1 MIRNYFLLNL
11 LLIFIIGGLGNKLYH
26 VIKYTEEI
34 PDEAGTGE
42 VRKEDIVQVHADKVL
57 DENAFEPIS
66 VLDLF
71 RPSRSA
77 PSVENKAAEKPPL
90 PNPPKLFGTV
100 ILNNN
105 KTAILE
111 QSDTKMT
118 KVYRINDTISGYTIL
133 EIHEDKVVLLGNDEK
148 VEVRLRD
155 DKGVQA
161 PNRPIIRPP
170 TIPPPQPLQPGRQI
184 DNPGAAPQ
192 RRARPVPP
200 RRRPTTTIK
209 PDNINVP
216 SPDVP
221 QTPQAHETP
230 EAPEV
235 MNDPAQEEG
244 Q

>member
-11 LLIFIIGGLGNKLYH
+11 LLIVVIGFLGNKLYD
-26 VIKYTEEI
+26 VVKYRAEM
-34 PDEAGTGE
+34 PAEAVPGE
-42 VRKEDIVQVHADKVL
+42 VRKEDTAAGHTEKTL

-71 RPSRSA
+71 RPSRTA

-90 PNPPKLFGTV
+90 PSPPKLFGTV
-100 ILNNN
+100 ILNDN

-111 QSDTKMT
+111 QSDTKTT
-118 KVYRINDTISGYTIL
+118 KVYRINDTISGYKVL

-161 PNRPIIRPP
+161 PSRPITRPP
-170 TIPPPQPLQPGRQI
+170 IVTQPSQPGRQI
-184 DNPGAAPQ
+184 GSPGTAPQ

-200 RRRPTTTIK
+200 RRRPTRA
-209 PDNINVP
+209 VP
-216 SPDVP
+216 PSVPPAEAP
-221 QTPQAHETP
+221 QTLQTP
-230 EAPEV
+230 EAPETV
-235 MNDPAQEEG
+235 DPHQEEA